1 MISSFGRKKRA
12 KRLSKDYKPT
22 HEELQKAMDLYI
34 QKGGI
39 VTILHP
45 EETVPNFM
53 NDRTAVDDFL
63 MG

>member
-1 MISSFGRKKRA
+1 MISSFGRKRRA

-22 HEELQKAMDLYI
+22 HEEIQKAMDLYF
-34 QKGGI
+34 QHGGT
-39 VTILHP
+39 VTILQP
-45 EETVPNFM
+45 EETIPNFV